1 MPQLKDWFRNLLL
14 RRSLLAEEEIILAAV
29 REKYPAHPKDR
40 IFFVKEAKP
49 LLPVRSS
56 ALIQVWGSSGNGP
69 WVHITNLAGF
79 LKDGMSLADIK
90 ESQL

>member
-1 MPQLKDWFRNLLL
+1 MARLKEWIRNLLL
-14 RRSLLAEEEIILAAV
+14 RRALLAEEEVILAAV

-40 IFFVKEAKP
+40 ILFVKEPEP

-56 ALIQVWGSSGNGP
+56 ALIQVWGTGGDGP

-79 LKDGMSLADIK
+79 LKDGMSLAEIK
-90 ESQL
+90 ESQI

>member
-1 MPQLKDWFRNLLL
+1 MAQLKDWLRNLLL
-14 RRSLLAEEEIILAAV
+14 RRPLLAEEKVILAAV

-40 IFFVKEAKP
+40 IFFVKEPKP

-56 ALIQVWGSSGNGP
+56 ALMQVWGSGGNGP

-79 LKDGMSLADIK
+79 LKDGMSLAEIK
-90 ESQL
+90 ASQI